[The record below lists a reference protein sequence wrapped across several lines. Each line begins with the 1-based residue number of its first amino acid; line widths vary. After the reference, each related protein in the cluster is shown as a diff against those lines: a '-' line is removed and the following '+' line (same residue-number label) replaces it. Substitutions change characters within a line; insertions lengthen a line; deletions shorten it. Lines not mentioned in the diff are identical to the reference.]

1 MTDRTG
7 FEDDDRTRRMQRE
20 IVAPEGVVLHVRL
33 ATFGERA
40 TAAILDLLIIFGS
53 LLGLFLVLMLM
64 PGALMDDSLAM
75 IVLILVS
82 FALRSFYFAFFEL
95 RWRGSTPGKRA
106 FSLRV
111 IDRQG
116 GPLRADAV
124 MARNL
129 MREVELF
136 MPLSLLL
143 VLDFSSDEG
152 LVGTLALIWTGIL
165 ALLPLFNRDRLR
177 AGDMIAGTWVIVAPK
192 HALLPD
198 VATQSPARPVRVPE
212 AQDAPAQP
220 DVQGYR
226 FTEKQLTAYGVY
238 ELQVLEDVLR
248 RKGPDTQN
256 VLNSI
261 VERICRKIDYKPA
274 DETPIEPRAFLDAFY
289 RAQRARLETD
299 LAFGRRRADKH
310 DRKP

>member
-1 MTDRTG
+1 MTDRIG
-7 FEDDDRTRRMQRE
+7 FEDDDRMRRMQRE
-20 IVAPEGVVLHVRL
+20 IVAPEGVVLKVRL
-33 ATFGERA
+33 ASFGERV

-53 LLGLFLVLMLM
+53 LLVLFLVLMLM
-64 PGALMDDSLAM
+64 PGALMDNALAM

-82 FALRSFYFAFFEL
+82 FSLRSFYFAFFEL
-95 RWRGSTPGKRA
+95 RWRGATPGKRA
-106 FSLRV
+106 FNLRV

-129 MREVELF
+129 MREIELF

-143 VLDFSSDEG
+143 VLDFRGDDG
-152 LVGTLALIWTGIL
+152 LVVTLALIWTGIL

-192 HALLPD
+192 HVLLPD
-198 VATQSPARPVRVPE
+198 VATQPPAKAVRGPA
-212 AQDAPAQP
+212 AQDTPAQP
-220 DVQGYR
+220 DAPGYR

-248 RKGPDTQN
+248 RKGPDTQK

-261 VERICRKIDYKPA
+261 VEKICRKIDYKPA
-274 DETPIEPRAFLDAFY
+274 DDTPIDPRGFLDAFY

-299 LAFGRRRADKH
+299 LAFGRRRENKY
-310 DRKP
+310 DRKS